1 MSKSLYSGFEKN
13 AFNQTKVELKCGI
26 DILKQSLS
34 YSFNQ
39 TKVEL
44 KCVWVP
50 ASQHLTV
57 F

>member
-44 KCVWVP
+44 KCV
-50 ASQHLTV
+50 
-57 F
+57 